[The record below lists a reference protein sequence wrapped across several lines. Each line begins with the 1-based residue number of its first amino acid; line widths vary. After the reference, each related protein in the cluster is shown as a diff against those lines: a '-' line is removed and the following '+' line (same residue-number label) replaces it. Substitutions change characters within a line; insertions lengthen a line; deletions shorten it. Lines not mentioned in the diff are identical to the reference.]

1 MKLRIKC
8 NGSGKTL
15 PDVDGSQTLGEFKI
29 YLSTLFGID
38 SNFKLLIGYPP
49 RPITTTTTSFQ
60 MISTCLKSGDTIVLQ
75 TPSSSSSTTTSK
87 KREREET
94 DEPNNLPQSQST
106 KTKRSRAPE
115 NTEVLELITQFPSYD
130 PDVLASLLSTMPRSQ
145 VESYLAASQAIET
158 EDVAEQS
165 QPQSQSQPIH
175 NISLTEVQ
183 QLSQRYPQ
191 VEHSI
196 IKMYHGLFGMEGSEE
211 HFSTIHEPVV
221 ITSTTPPTYSI
232 SSAGTSSLRLLTWN
246 IWFEPLHMHA
256 RMLSIVDT
264 INTLQ
269 PDIISFQEVTRE
281 SLHYIVNGPNLDL
294 HYNIVPA
301 STHSMAGSPYFV
313 LTMYRKETVKIRND
327 SFRKFPGSI
336 MGRGLLLTDVA
347 LLSNSGSGA
356 SSSSTSSNASS
367 NASSNETIWTTI
379 ATGHF
384 ESYVPNQ
391 PGISKERKAQIKF
404 STKIIHEHIRT
415 HQILG
420 GAIIQGGTCKA
431 SFFKRNTNQYLLTC
445 YFFSVTSLLHCSCI
459 AYFSRHE
466 LER

>member
-75 TPSSSSSTTTSK
+75 TPSSSSSTTSK

-115 NTEVLELITQFPSYD
+115 NTDVLELITQFPSYD

-145 VESYLAASQAIET
+145 VESYLAASQA
-158 EDVAEQS
+158 
-165 QPQSQSQPIH
+165 IH

-264 INTLQ
+264 INNLQ

-313 LTMYRKETVKIRND
+313 FTMYRKETVKIRND

-356 SSSSTSSNASS
+356 SSSSTSSNASSYASS

-431 SFFKRNTNQYLLTC
+431 SFFKKNVY
-445 YFFSVTSLLHCSCI
+445 S
-459 AYFSRHE
+459 
-466 LER
+466 